1 LNLVRLNPALT
12 NDELRAKLFDGEFI
26 LLSPTKP
33 LQALVAHAR
42 GMISGAFSD
51 QDPCSVQ
58 HRIPVEEFI
67 QRAGP
72 LKSRFTNDPKTKEL
86 IRDILVESGCDLNS
100 TYFDVPRLRVVS
112 SDGYLVSGVGYA
124 YKAHRDTWYS
134 SPRAQLNWWLP
145 VFDLI
150 PSQTMSM
157 YPGYWNNPIGNS
169 SADFDYDEWI
179 RVGRTNAT
187 KQGSVDTRK
196 HPLPVEKVDSAT
208 EMRFVLKAA
217 ETLLFSASHL
227 HATAPNSSGQ
237 TRFSIDFRTISLD
250 DLKSGAGA
258 PDPDNASQGT
268 TLRDFIRASDFQPL
282 PEDAVAMGARRT

>member
-1 LNLVRLNPALT
+1 MNLVRLNPALT
-12 NDELRAKLFDGEFI
+12 NDELRAKLFEGEFV
-26 LLSPTKP
+26 LLSPTKAF
-33 LQALVAHAR
+33 QALVAHAR
-42 GMISGAFSD
+42 GMVNEAFPN
-51 QDPCSVQ
+51 QDPCLAQ
-58 HRIPVEEFI
+58 RHIPVEEFI
-67 QRAGP
+67 QRAAP
-72 LKSRFTNDPKTKEL
+72 LKSRFTNDSKTKEL
-86 IRDILVESGCDLNS
+86 IRDILKESGSDLNT

-134 SPRAQLNWWLP
+134 SPRAQVNWWLP
-145 VFDLI
+145 VYDLM

-157 YPGYWNNPIGNS
+157 YPGYWNNPIANS

-187 KQGSVDTRK
+187 KQGSVDNRK

-258 PDPDNASQGT
+258 PDPDNASKGT
-268 TLRDFIRASDFQPL
+268 TLRDFIRAADFQPL
-282 PEDAVAMGARRT
+282 PEDAVAMGVRRT